1 MKRVAIIQARMGST
15 RLPGKVLLD
24 IGEQTM
30 LARVVNRVRRAKTV
44 DAIVVAT
51 TTSERDDVIAEYA
64 RTLGVKTFRGD
75 EDNVLSR
82 YYLAASAYNA
92 SVVARITADCPLI
105 EPEIIDK
112 VVIAF
117 LDASPKADFASNT
130 LDRSYPLGLDVEV
143 ASFAALE
150 RAWREAD
157 KAHQRIHVFPYIY
170 ENPDKFNLI
179 SVADGQDHS
188 LMRWTV
194 DTKEDLEFVRAV
206 YKRLGNNNGM
216 SWREVLAVLGRE
228 PELLEINKHVRQ
240 KQVGEG

>member
-30 LARVVNRVRRAKTV
+30 LARVVNRVRCAKTV

-51 TTSERDDVIAEYA
+51 TTSERDDAIVEYA
-64 RTLGVKTFRGD
+64 RTLGVKAFRGD
-75 EDNVLSR
+75 EDDVLSR
-82 YYLAASAYNA
+82 YYLAAKAYNA
-92 SVVARITADCPLI
+92 GMVARVTADCPLI
-105 EPEIIDK
+105 DPEIIDK
-112 VVIAF
+112 VVMAF
-117 LDASPKADFASNT
+117 LDAYPKVDFASNT
-130 LDRSYPLGLDVEV
+130 LARTYPRGLDAEV

-150 RAWREAD
+150 RSWREAE
-157 KAHQRIHVFPYIY
+157 KAYQRIHVFPYIY

-179 SVADGQDHS
+179 SVTDGGDHS

-216 SWREVLAVLGRE
+216 SWREVLAVLARE